1 MDIDR
6 IMDLLDWNNPPEVQ
20 EEGRS
25 LARSIRCINVF
36 LQPMHPGHD
45 KNVWDNCAII
55 LSERSDQEL
64 QPYLI
69 QLFEWLQDMN
79 WPGATV
85 VFNRLCRFKRNELFD
100 DVLNEKIREARA
112 LHDYNWF
119 CSLVDLKKNKR

>member
-55 LSERSDQEL
+55 LSEGL
-64 QPYLI
+64 
-69 QLFEWLQDMN
+69 
-79 WPGATV
+79 T
-85 VFNRLCRFKRNELFD
+85 RNSSHILYNC
-100 DVLNEKIREARA
+100 LNGSRI
-112 LHDYNWF
+112 
-119 CSLVDLKKNKR
+119 